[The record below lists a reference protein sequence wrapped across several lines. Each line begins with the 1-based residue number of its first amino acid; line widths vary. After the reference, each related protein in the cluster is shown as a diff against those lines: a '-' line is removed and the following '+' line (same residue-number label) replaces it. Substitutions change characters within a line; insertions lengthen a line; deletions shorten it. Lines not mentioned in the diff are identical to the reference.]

1 MKALFTFFALFIAT
15 TLTAQRNCGS
25 HQHHTQMLAQSPAIA
40 QAITDAETK
49 IQRTLSFIRRDTN
62 ANELIR
68 IPVVVHVL
76 YNTEVQNISEAQ
88 IRSQIESLNKDFSNQ
103 NTDNRNRPAAFKHLA
118 ADVRIQFCLAQVNP
132 QGQRT
137 TGIVRKSTPVQQFTA
152 NDAMKFN
159 LQGGSNAW
167 DSKKYLN
174 IWVCA
179 MGSRSLGYATLPG
192 SPADKDGVVI
202 AYDVFGTQGVLRAP
216 FNKGRTATHEV
227 GHWMGLQHI
236 WGDTQC
242 GSDGI
247 DDTPRQK
254 SYNFGCP
261 SFPQITDCSTDGNGD
276 MFMNYMDFSDDACM
290 NMFTH
295 GQKRK
300 MRAAFA
306 NGNARNGFLASFAC
320 DSSLAQ
326 SAPLPQQTQVQAT
339 APDAIPQDTY
349 NVYPNPVADVAT
361 ITYNTTSE
369 RVAKA
374 YALFNATGVVVL
386 KGMLTTEKNSVNMAA
401 LPAGIYVLKV
411 GNFATK
417 ILKK

>member
-1 MKALFTFFALFIAT
+1 MKVLFTICSLLIAATLF
-15 TLTAQRNCGS
+15 AQRNCAS
-25 HQHHTQMLAQSPAIA
+25 HNHQLQLEAQQPAIA
-40 QAITDAETK
+40 QAIADAEAK
-49 IQRTLSFIRRDTN
+49 IQRTLSFSRRDTT
-62 ANELIR
+62 ANQIIH

-76 YNTEVQNISEAQ
+76 YNNAVQNISEAQ

-103 NTDNRNRPAAFKHLA
+103 NSDKDNRPAPFKGLA
-118 ADVRIQFCLAQVNP
+118 AECRIQFCLAQVNP
-132 QGQRT
+132 QGERT
-137 TGIVRKSTPVQQFTA
+137 NGIIRKSTPVTQFTA

-179 MGSRSLGYATLPG
+179 MGSRSLGYATVPG

-202 AYDVFGTQGVLRAP
+202 AYDVFGTEGTLRAP

-227 GHWMGLQHI
+227 GHWMGLKHI
-236 WGDTQC
+236 WGDTHC

-247 DDTPRQK
+247 DDTPQQK

-261 SFPQITDCSTDGNGD
+261 IFPRLSDCSANENGD

-306 NGNARNGFLASFAC
+306 AGNARNSFLTSFAC
-320 DSSLAQ
+320 DSNLVQA
-326 SAPLPQQTQVQAT
+326 APLPQNPEQ
-339 APDAIPQDTY
+339 PQPVASPLQDILQ
-349 NVYPNPVADVAT
+349 VYPNPVTGTAT
-361 ITYNTTSE
+361 ISYKPATEMVNKPYLL
-369 RVAKA
+369 
-374 YALFNATGVVVL
+374 YNATGVVVL
-386 KGMLTTEKNSVNMAA
+386 KGVLTAEKNSMNLSH
-401 LPAGIYVLKV
+401 LPAGVYIFKA
-411 GNFATK
+411 GSFTTK
-417 ILKK
+417 IFKR